1 MRTSPPDGSTRP
13 GAEAAQPDLVGV
25 LGAAAVLA
33 VEVLVAVDVLPVV
46 VTGGFTT
53 SEWRELKVFGT

>member
-1 MRTSPPDGSTRP
+1 
-13 GAEAAQPDLVGV
+13 